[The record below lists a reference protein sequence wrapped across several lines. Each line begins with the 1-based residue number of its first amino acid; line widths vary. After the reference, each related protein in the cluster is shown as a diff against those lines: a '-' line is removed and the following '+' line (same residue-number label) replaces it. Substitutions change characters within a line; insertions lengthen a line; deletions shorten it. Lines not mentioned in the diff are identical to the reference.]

1 MKFSGKCPACGEQ
14 LRLARLTCPG
24 CKAEFPIDEPLS
36 PYEQLTEEQ
45 ARFLREFLVC
55 AGSMKDVQKRMGISY
70 PTARKRL
77 NELLLALG
85 LFNEDEMD
93 ERKEVENKEEV
104 TMSIFKNANLNSM
117 KASDIIREKLYENG
131 GRATV
136 YSVTGKPY
144 IIRAANDGRTF
155 LCNELPV
162 PASQTY
168 TYDVFDVIVELL
180 LSQDGVARKGNGRN
194 YALGEGDCTLD
205 TVVGAI
211 GKNYFGATEG
221 KYVFD
226 PVFVLASV
234 LDWAG
239 IAHNE
244 RGYLRLTAEYL
255 TKVQR

>member
-1 MKFSGKCPACGEQ
+1 MKFSGKCPVCGEQ

-24 CKAEFPIDEPLS
+24 CKAEFPTDEPLS
-36 PYEQLTEEQ
+36 LYEQLTEEQ

-55 AGSMKDVQKRMGISY
+55 SGSMKEVQKRLGISY
-70 PTARKRL
+70 PTAKKRL
-77 NELLLALG
+77 NDLLLALG
-85 LFNEDEMD
+85 LSDECEMD
-93 ERKEVENKEEV
+93 EREETENKEV
-104 TMSIFKNANLNSM
+104 TMGIFKNTNPNST
-117 KASDIIREKLYENG
+117 KASDIIREKLCENG

-155 LCNELPV
+155 LCNELP
-162 PASQTY
+162 ASQTF
-168 TYDVFDVIVELL
+168 TYNVFDVIVELL
-180 LSQDGVARKGNGRN
+180 LSQDGAARKGNGRN

-255 TKVQR
+255 AKVQR